1 MKITIRIYR
10 THDFDLMALH
20 CSGALGIGMAIKKA
34 VIAYYNGE
42 KFTFDVTM
50 SQKIEP
56 SDMPLVITTSIVI
69 TERDSAGIT
78 EWLSGFRLG
87 YRNCCL
93 KNILRHYLEDPGIA
107 CFRDDAT
114 KHELFDL
121 GAGTIVCRPRTHT
134 NKAQTGDQWLQDIAN
149 QKPQKKDPKKLKKI
163 SHALDYLDEDT
174 PHQED
179 QGSIE
184 QTENVEYEEVWP
196 ETTEVEGV
204 QEYDSEM
211 LNTAEENMEEENVD
225 DDFDAFAAFQKIR
238 GG

>member
-1 MKITIRIYR
+1 
-10 THDFDLMALH
+10 
-20 CSGALGIGMAIKKA
+20 MAIKKA

-42 KFTFDVTM
+42 RFTFDVTI

-78 EWLSGFRLG
+78 EWLSGFRPG

-121 GAGTIVCRPRTHT
+121 GAGTIVCRPHAHT
-134 NKAQTGDQWLQDIAN
+134 NKVQTGDQWLQDLSLIH
-149 QKPQKKDPKKLKKI
+149 I
-163 SHALDYLDEDT
+163 
-174 PHQED
+174 
-179 QGSIE
+179 
-184 QTENVEYEEVWP
+184 
-196 ETTEVEGV
+196 
-204 QEYDSEM
+204 
-211 LNTAEENMEEENVD
+211 
-225 DDFDAFAAFQKIR
+225 
-238 GG
+238 